1 MGDTRE
7 GLPQWGRGTGQRGAE
22 TPRSRSLVQRSS
34 GSLWEPP
41 GAHLVQL
48 RVIKEVGPV
57 GVCLHELEFEQLPQA
72 QYQDV
77 VADLGAEWV
86 QSHHARLP
94 GPARPGPGSLTP
106 AFLSSPTPS
115 HLPPTANFDSRYI
128 AGWGDDKAFL
138 SHPPQGVLGT
148 PGSPSDTPR
157 FGSPGSAPRPGPGG
171 SRTPAPWS
179 ARGGCRARPRS
190 RARRRRGG
198 PSVAPW
204 QGRQVTPCSP

>member
-1 MGDTRE
+1 MGDTGE

-94 GPARPGPGSLTP
+94 GP
-106 AFLSSPTPS
+106 
-115 HLPPTANFDSRYI
+115 H
-128 AGWGDDKAFL
+128 
-138 SHPPQGVLGT
+138 
-148 PGSPSDTPR
+148 
-157 FGSPGSAPRPGPGG
+157 
-171 SRTPAPWS
+171 
-179 ARGGCRARPRS
+179 
-190 RARRRRGG
+190 
-198 PSVAPW
+198 
-204 QGRQVTPCSP
+204 